1 MRNGKEWRWRPLV
14 FFFFV
19 SRAPSSDFVAVEF
32 GEFAQHRQRVD
43 EPLAQDRLAAV
54 ARDVAQSVRAALA
67 LAVDVRHQVAAVGAV
82 GRQHDLGVVLEE
94 IDLSAHTR
102 DTVSGLHGLRLDRRT
117 RRWCVV
123 ETPPAR
129 WRRQGESWPG
139 SAVTC
144 SVQLSS
150 CMMMTLGVRTQRFM
164 WMKAGGERRDAACD

>member
-82 GRQHDLGVVLEE
+82 V
-94 IDLSAHTR
+94 A
-102 DTVSGLHGLRLDRRT
+102 VSVASSSIQKILDIFHN
-117 RRWCVV
+117 
-123 ETPPAR
+123 
-129 WRRQGESWPG
+129 SK
-139 SAVTC
+139 
-144 SVQLSS
+144 
-150 CMMMTLGVRTQRFM
+150 TL
-164 WMKAGGERRDAACD
+164 